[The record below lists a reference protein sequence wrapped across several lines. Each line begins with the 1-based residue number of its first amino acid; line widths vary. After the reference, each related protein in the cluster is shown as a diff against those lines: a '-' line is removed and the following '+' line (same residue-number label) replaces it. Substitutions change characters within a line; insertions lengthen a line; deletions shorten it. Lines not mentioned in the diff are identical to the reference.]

1 MGKLGCAGAVL
12 TVAAALCC
20 PAPLCAAPAAQ
31 PVPGVWKGV
40 CSQPGAEFALEYDA
54 KIADGKLYGDY
65 IFSSGSSI
73 VKGSFSG
80 TQTGSNVYSVRVHI
94 PAGTQ
99 VPQFNIVFPD
109 PQVLAGTL
117 RIGQRQPEFK
127 AAFSAFP
134 DMTLVARFQLLGPS
148 QFSARWVAQGL
159 AGAVQFRRIA
169 RLSYSVAKPRTIPVV
184 APDKAAVSPAKP
196 RRPAKRR
203 AAKPVP
209 AQEQASSEDAE
220 SKEEPAP
227 EEPAQ

>member
-1 MGKLGCAGAVL
+1 MGKLDFAGVVL
-12 TVAAALCC
+12 AVAAAFCC

-40 CSQPGAEFALEYDA
+40 CSQAGAEFSLEYDA

-73 VKGSFSG
+73 VKGSFAG
-80 TQTGSNVYSVRVHI
+80 TQTGSNVYSVRVNI

-109 PQVLAGTL
+109 PQVLSGTL
-117 RIGQRQPEFK
+117 RIGQRQPEFR

-134 DMTLVARFQLLGPS
+134 DMTVVARFQLLGAS

-169 RLSYSVAKPRTIPVV
+169 RLSYAVTPRKTLPVAAS
-184 APDKAAVSPAKP
+184 APPARAAVAAPVKK
-196 RRPAKRR
+196 RRAAKRR
-203 AAKPVP
+203 AAKPVVPQAP
-209 AQEQASSEDAE
+209 AAE
-220 SKEEPAP
+220 PNEEPAP